1 MDAKHILYLLRK
13 SPYSNSNAVEALDSA
28 LVAGVFEQNVSVLFK
43 DDGVWQLLDGQ
54 RGAAI
59 ERRTIGNVM
68 QALPQYDIEQLFAC
82 EASLAERGL
91 QLEDL
96 ALTVKPLSLDEQR
109 KLIARQDAV
118 VND

>member
-13 SPYSNSNAVEALDSA
+13 SPYSSSNAVEALESA

-54 RGAAI
+54 KGAAI
-59 ERRTIGNVM
+59 ERRTVGKVM
-68 QALPQYDIEQLFAC
+68 LALPQYDVEQLFAC
-82 EASLAERGL
+82 ENSLNVRGL
-91 QLEDL
+91 RLEDL
-96 ALTVKPLSLDEQR
+96 ALAVKSLSLDEQR
-109 KLIARQDAV
+109 KLIAQQDAV